1 MKCNYCGQEIENA
14 KFCTQCGAKIEKE
27 ELFNE
32 SPESEEKQV
41 VITPVI
47 EETPNTQ
54 PQAAA
59 TSNKFDTFAILGFI
73 FSLVPFFTP
82 ILGFV
87 FSIIG
92 LRANKKGFA
101 IAGIIISILK
111 AIGIFLIVIF
121 YVLFILLLY
130 RTSV

>member
-14 KFCTQCGAKIEKE
+14 NFCTQCGAKIDKE

-32 SPESEEKQV
+32 S
-41 VITPVI
+41 PVI

-54 PQAAA
+54 PQVAA

-73 FSLVPFFTP
+73 FSLVPFHTP

-92 LRANKKGFA
+92 LRSNKKGFA

-121 YVLFILLLY
+121 YFVFILLLY